1 LSSSH
6 RAPSRWLFAVV
17 AMPYGSFNGVVA
29 IALPYL
35 LRRHGTS
42 VERIAGIEAIVQAP
56 AIWYVL
62 WAPAVDIALRRR
74 TWIVLLSVATALCTV
89 TALCLTPTTLR
100 GATALFVV
108 ASVFNQ
114 PVSSAL
120 GALVAS
126 VVHNAERGRTA
137 GWSQAGILGG
147 GVVTGG
153 LVVWLGDHTSTLIA
167 ALVAGALIGL
177 PALAAL
183 LVHEPAPHVTQRRQ
197 QLRRMWRQFEST
209 VRRRDVWLGF
219 AFFLSPVSAGALMNL
234 FSGVAP
240 DFHASSDQ
248 VIAVAAIGG
257 VMLTLGALIAGALLD
272 RVSRWRMYAVIG
284 LLTGASLAVI
294 AAAPLRAPTYLIG
307 AATYALCTGAGYAAF
322 MALALELLGSDPA
335 ASGTLFALFMAA
347 SNVPIVY
354 MLRLDGLG
362 HRHFGVRGMLVADGA
377 ANAVFGVV
385 LLMLLARVSTVI
397 HVRHPRLEPSVLTQ
411 DLPPATR

>member
-1 LSSSH
+1 
-6 RAPSRWLFAVV
+6 
-17 AMPYGSFNGVVA
+17 MPYGSFNGVVA

-42 VERIAGIEAIVQAP
+42 VERIASIEAIVQAP

-62 WAPAVDIALRRR
+62 WAPAVDLALRRR
-74 TWIVLLSVATALCTV
+74 TWIVLLSVATAVCTV
-89 TALCLTPTTLR
+89 TALGLTTSTLR
-100 GATALFVV
+100 AATALFVV

-126 VVHNAERGRTA
+126 VVPNAERGRTA

-147 GVVTGG
+147 GVLTGG
-153 LVVWLGDHTSTLIA
+153 LVVWLGDHTSTLVA

-177 PALAAL
+177 PAFVAL
-183 LVHEPAPHVTQRRQ
+183 LVHEPAPHVTARRQ
-197 QLRRMWRQFEST
+197 QLKRMWRQLAST

-219 AFFLSPVSAGALMNL
+219 VFFLSPVSAGALMNL

-240 DFHASSDQ
+240 DFHASADQ

-272 RVSRWRMYAVIG
+272 RVSRWRMYPVIG

-294 AAAPLRAPTYLIG
+294 AARALASADVPDRRRHLRVVHRRGLRGVHGAGARATGIRSRSQRNAVRAVHGGVERPDRLHAPARRPRSPIFRRPRDAPDRWGRECRLRRPLARAPR
-307 AATYALCTGAGYAAF
+307 AR
-322 MALALELLGSDPA
+322 EHSDP
-335 ASGTLFALFMAA
+335 
-347 SNVPIVY
+347 
-354 MLRLDGLG
+354 R
-362 HRHFGVRGMLVADGA
+362 
-377 ANAVFGVV
+377 
-385 LLMLLARVSTVI
+385 
-397 HVRHPRLEPSVLTQ
+397 
-411 DLPPATR
+411 

>member
-1 LSSSH
+1 
-6 RAPSRWLFAVV
+6 VI
-17 AMPYGSFNGVVA
+17 A

-42 VERIAGIEAIVQAP
+42 VERIASIEAIVQAP

-62 WAPAVDIALRRR
+62 WAPAVDLALRRR
-74 TWIVLLSVATALCTV
+74 TWIVLLSMATALCTV
-89 TALCLTPTTLR
+89 MALCLTTSAIR
-100 GATALFVV
+100 VAIALFVV

-126 VVHNAERGRTA
+126 VVPNAERGRTA

-147 GVVTGG
+147 GVLAGG
-153 LVVWLGDHTSTLIA
+153 LVVWLSDHTSALVA

-177 PALAAL
+177 PACVAL
-183 LVHEPAPHVTQRRQ
+183 LVHEPAPQVMVRRQ
-197 QLRRMWRQFEST
+197 HLKRMWRQLAST

-240 DFHASSDQ
+240 DFHASADQ

-257 VMLTLGALIAGALLD
+257 VMLTLGALIAGAVLD

-284 LLTGASLAVI
+284 LLTGASLGVI
-294 AAAPLRAPTYLIG
+294 ALAPLRAPTYLIG
-307 AATYALCTGAGYAAF
+307 AGTYALCTGAGYAAF

-362 HRHFGVRGMLVADGA
+362 HRHFGVRGMLVTDGA

-385 LLMLLARVSTVI
+385 LLMLLARASRVI
-397 HVRHPRLEPSVLTQ
+397 HVRHPRLEPPVLTQ
-411 DLPPATR
+411 DLPPVTR